1 MDPARA
7 RAALEAGCS
16 KTHRG
21 TRTTPQYPPI
31 STPNSTACRSAFQR
45 VSSGKVKN
53 MAGLRS
59 RGGRLCSLNV
69 RNEGHNREGDAR
81 APPRPPML
89 APCVAPPLFSM
100 VNAILSPTGEAVPM
114 QWDGVTLKAFA
125 GAVAVIISGV
135 VLLAGVAAMLGASVE
150 RLKLRVEALEKK
162 PSSWPLSAGL
172 V

>member
-45 VSSGKVKN
+45 VSSRKVKN

-100 VNAILSPTGEAVPM
+100 VNAILSRTGEAAPM

-125 GAVAVIISGV
+125 GAPSIAATPATTPIIGGTGRTPASSTTPLVITATATQG
-135 VLLAGVAAMLGASVE
+135 
-150 RLKLRVEALEKK
+150 LKCTT
-162 PSSWPLSAGL
+162 
-172 V
+172 